1 MNNAYS
7 LPDNE
12 FGGSE
17 IGLLCLDYELRVLW
31 FTQTTQNIFGLP
43 DSIHGRSL
51 SEISENLVASNLME
65 DARIVANTR
74 LPLQRNFT
82 MPNGRSFLRRIMPY
96 KGKSDISSGMV
107 ILFIEIAKNRYTE
120 NMAINTWQVTESLK
134 RHKQERIVELQTL
147 AMRMTLAEE
156 HERYN
161 LAHEIHNDLGG
172 ILAATKLK
180 LRACQQER
188 SSPLF
193 KQRAAELDS
202 LLTQAYGSVH
212 SMIFQLCP
220 PLLHEI
226 GLMPALEWLA
236 EDLHRTSDLKIVV
249 QHDSMD
255 IPLDLPVATLVFRAV
270 REILANVAALAR
282 VSRIVL
288 SARCQDNRLQIILG
302 DSGSGFDYREALTQP
317 GGFALSSIEERLNY
331 LYGGIEVEDMPRNGT
346 RLILSAPLA
355 GASAYISQEFRP

>member
-31 FTQTTQNIFGLP
+31 FTQTTQNMFGLP
-43 DSIHGRSL
+43 NSIHGRSL
-51 SEISENLVASNLME
+51 NEISQNLVASNLIE

-74 LPLQRNFT
+74 SPLQRNFT

-96 KGKSDISSGMV
+96 TGKSDIFSGMV
-107 ILFIEIAKNRYTE
+107 ILFIEIVENRYTE
-120 NMAINTWQVTESLK
+120 NMAINPRQGTESLQ
-134 RHKQERIVELQTL
+134 RHRQERIVELQTL
-147 AMRMTLAEE
+147 TMRLTLAEE
-156 HERYN
+156 HERYT
-161 LAHEIHNDLGG
+161 LANEIHNDLGG

-180 LRACQQER
+180 LRACEQER

-193 KQRAAELDS
+193 MQRAAELDS

-226 GLMPALEWLA
+226 GLVPALEWLA
-236 EDLHRTSDLKIVV
+236 EELHRSSDLELVV
-249 QHDSMD
+249 QHDGMD

-270 REILANVAALAR
+270 REILAYVAALAR

-288 SARCQDNRLQIILG
+288 SIRCKDNRLQIILG
-302 DSGSGFDYREALTQP
+302 DSGSGFDYREAMTQP
-317 GGFALSSIEERLNY
+317 GGYALSSIEERLNC

-346 RLILSAPLA
+346 RLVLSAPLA
-355 GASAYISQEFRP
+355 RAAVYIAQEPRL